1 MDQSNNTKP
10 FGWRLAMWSI
20 LAALFISP
28 FIAMQFT
35 VEIVWDWFD
44 FVVAALLLA
53 GVGFAIELAF
63 RFINRPAWRRLAI
76 AAIVSVGILI
86 WIEGAVGLI

>member
-1 MDQSNNTKP
+1 
-10 FGWRLAMWSI
+10 MWSI
-20 LAALFISP
+20 LFALFISP

-63 RFINRPAWRRLAI
+63 RFVNRPAWRRLAI

-86 WIEGAVGLI
+86 WLQGAVGLI